1 MKTIIA
7 NIDKSQS
14 LMIMFTKYEPLRNPA
29 IIFCMFISSV
39 QAWVSVI
46 YKLRQW
52 TDIRIKAWSMKR
64 DYRQSFGVLIR
75 HCPVL
80 YTPEFPIREHLHVT
94 LEF

>member
-1 MKTIIA
+1 MNLCEIQRFLA
-7 NIDKSQS
+7 FQLVGNI
-14 LMIMFTKYEPLRNPA
+14 MA
-29 IIFCMFISSV
+29 IIFYMFISFV
-39 QAWVSVI
+39 EAWVSVM

-75 HCPVL
+75 HGPVL

>member
-1 MKTIIA
+1 MNLCEIQRFLA
-7 NIDKSQS
+7 FQLVGNI
-14 LMIMFTKYEPLRNPA
+14 MA
-29 IIFCMFISSV
+29 IIFCMFISFV
-39 QAWVSVI
+39 EAWVSVI